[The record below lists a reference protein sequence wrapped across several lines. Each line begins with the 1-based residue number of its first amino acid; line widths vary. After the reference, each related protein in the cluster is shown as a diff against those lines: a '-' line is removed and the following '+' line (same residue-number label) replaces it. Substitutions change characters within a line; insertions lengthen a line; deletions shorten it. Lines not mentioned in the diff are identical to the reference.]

1 MAEPVAAGTGP
12 LRDVRVLDASNLI
25 AGPLATMLL
34 ADLGAEVVK
43 IEHPSDGD
51 SLRNHGG
58 QKDGHGLWWKEL
70 GRGKL
75 CITLDLGSPEGQDI
89 FRRLASE
96 ADVVVENFRPGT
108 MARWGIDYP
117 ALRAA
122 SPALVMAHVTGFG
135 QTGPMSTLPGFGTIA
150 ESMSGFAH
158 RNGPA
163 DGPPMLPPF
172 GLADTVTGIT
182 TALAIMT
189 ALWET
194 RSSGAGQEV
203 DVSIIEP
210 LLTVLEP
217 QIIEHDQLGRVAQRV
232 GNRSTVNAPRNM
244 YLSSDGRWLALST
257 STQSTADRLLELIGR
272 HDVVEEPWFRS
283 AAERAKHADELDEI
297 VGGWV
302 GSLDHAA
309 VVSACQNAGVPI
321 STVYDVRDIVA
332 DPQYAALGSIASVPD
347 DDLGLLRM
355 VNTPFRLSRTPASI
369 RWAGPRL
376 GEHND
381 IVYGRLGLTEA
392 ELTKL
397 REQGVI

>member
-1 MAEPVAAGTGP
+1 MAEPVAGTGP
-12 LRDVRVLDASNLI
+12 LRDVRILDASNLI

-34 ADLGAEVVK
+34 ADLGAEVIK
-43 IEHPSDGD
+43 IEHPAAGD

-75 CITLDLGSPEGQDI
+75 CITLDLGKPAGQDV
-89 FRRLASE
+89 FRRLASG

-117 ALRAA
+117 ALRAV

-135 QTGPMSTLPGFGTIA
+135 QTGPMSALPGFGTIA

-163 DGPPMLPPF
+163 DGPPILPPF

-189 ALWET
+189 ALWER
-194 RSSGAGQEV
+194 RSSAAGQEV

-217 QIIEHDQLGRVAQRV
+217 QIVEHDQLGRVAQRV

-272 HDVVEEPWFRS
+272 RDVVSQSWFRS
-283 AAERAKHADELDEI
+283 AAERAEHAEELDEI
-297 VGGWV
+297 VGAWV

-309 VVSACQNAGVPI
+309 VLAACQGAGVPI

-332 DPQYAALGSIASVPD
+332 DPQYAALGSIATVPD
-347 DDLGLLRM
+347 EDLGVLRM
-355 VNTPFRLSRTPASI
+355 VNTPFRLSRTPPSI

-381 IVYGRLGLTEA
+381 FVYDRLGLTEA
-392 ELTKL
+392 ELAKL

>member
-1 MAEPVAAGTGP
+1 MAELVTGTGP

-43 IEHPSDGD
+43 IEQPSAGD

-75 CITLDLGSPEGQDI
+75 CITLDLGRPEGQDI
-89 FRRLASE
+89 FRQLASR

-108 MARWGIDYP
+108 MTRWGIDFS
-117 ALRAA
+117 ALQAV

-135 QTGPMSTLPGFGTIA
+135 QSGPMSTLPGFGTIA

-163 DGPPMLPPF
+163 DGPPTLPPF

-189 ALWET
+189 ALWER
-194 RSSGAGQEV
+194 RSSGVGQEI

-244 YLSSDGRWLALST
+244 YLSRDGRWLALST
-257 STQSTADRLLELIGR
+257 STQSTADRLLALIGR
-272 HDVVEEPWFRS
+272 HDVVRQPWFRS
-283 AAERAKHADELDEI
+283 AAERARHADELDEI

-309 VVSACQNAGVPI
+309 VVSACQEAGVPI
-321 STVYDVRDIVA
+321 STVYDVCDIVT
-332 DPQYAALGSIASVPD
+332 DPQYAALGSIATVPD
-347 DDLGLLRM
+347 ADLGPLRM
-355 VNTPFRLSRTPASI
+355 VSTPFRLSRTPASI

-381 IVYGRLGLTEA
+381 IVYGWLGLTST
-392 ELTKL
+392 ELSKL
-397 REQGVI
+397 RDQGVI

>member
-1 MAEPVAAGTGP
+1 MTEPAQASGP
-12 LRDVRVLDASNLI
+12 LSDVRILDASNLI

-43 IEHPSDGD
+43 IEHPSAGD

-75 CITLDLGSPEGQDI
+75 CVTLNIGRPEGQDI
-89 FRRLASE
+89 FRRLAGR

-108 MARWGIDYP
+108 MARWGIDFA
-117 ALRAA
+117 ALRAVNP
-122 SPALVMAHVTGFG
+122 SLVMAHVTGFG
-135 QTGPMSTLPGFGTIA
+135 QSGPMSSQPGFGTIA
-150 ESMSGFAH
+150 ESMSGFAQ
-158 RNGPA
+158 RNGTP

-189 ALWET
+189 ALWE
-194 RSSGAGQEV
+194 RRVSGTGQEI

-244 YLSSDGRWLALST
+244 YPSRDGRWLALST
-257 STQSTADRLLELIGR
+257 STQSTADRLLALIGR
-272 HDVVEEPWFRS
+272 PDVVAQPWFSS
-283 AAERAKHADELDEI
+283 ATERAGHADELDEI

-302 GSLDHAA
+302 AGLDHQEVLAD
-309 VVSACQNAGVPI
+309 CRTAGVPV
-321 STVYDVRDIVA
+321 STVYDVRDIMT
-332 DPQYAALGSIASVPD
+332 DPQYAALGAIATVPD
-347 DDLGLLRM
+347 ADLGPLRM
-355 VNTPFRLSRTPASI
+355 VATPFRLSRTPAQI

-376 GEHND
+376 GAHNE

-392 ELTKL
+392 ELGPL
-397 REQGVI
+397 REGGVI

>member
-1 MAEPVAAGTGP
+1 MTQPAEAVGP
-12 LRDVRVLDASNLI
+12 LSDVRILDASNLI

-43 IEHPSDGD
+43 IEHPAAGD

-58 QKDGHGLWWKEL
+58 QKDGQGLWWKEL

-75 CITLDLGSPEGQDI
+75 CVTLDLGSLAGQDI
-89 FRRLASE
+89 FRQLASR

-108 MARWGIDYP
+108 MARWGIDFA
-117 ALRAA
+117 ALRAVNP
-122 SPALVMAHVTGFG
+122 SLVMAHVTGFG
-135 QTGPMSTLPGFGTIA
+135 QSGPLSALPGFGTIA

-163 DGPPMLPPF
+163 DGPPTLPPF

-189 ALWET
+189 ALWER
-194 RSSGAGQEV
+194 RSSGSGQEI

-217 QIIEHDQLGRVAQRV
+217 QIIEHDQLDRVAQRV

-244 YLSSDGRWLALST
+244 YLSRDSRWLAVST
-257 STQSTADRLLELIGR
+257 STQSTADRLLDLIGR
-272 HDVVEEPWFRS
+272 PDVLSEPWFAS
-283 AAERAKHADELDEI
+283 AAERARHADELDEI

-302 GSLDHAA
+302 GALDHQDVLA
-309 VVSACQNAGVPI
+309 ACQGAGVPI
-321 STVYDVRDIVA
+321 STVYDVRDILA
-332 DPQYAALGSIASVPD
+332 DPQYAALGAIATVQDP
-347 DDLGLLRM
+347 DLGPLRM
-355 VNTPFRLSRTPASI
+355 VSTPFRLSRTPATI

-376 GEHND
+376 GAHNE
-381 IVYGRLGLTEA
+381 IVYGRLGLTKD
-392 ELTKL
+392 ELGKL
-397 REQGVI
+397 RDQGVI

>member
-1 MAEPVAAGTGP
+1 MTEPARPGGP
-12 LRDVRVLDASNLI
+12 LADVRILDASNLI

-43 IEHPSDGD
+43 IEHPTAGD

-75 CITLDLGSPEGQDI
+75 CVTLDIGQPDGQDI
-89 FRRLASE
+89 FRRLARE

-108 MARWGIDYP
+108 MGKWGIDYA
-117 ALRAA
+117 ALLPVNP
-122 SPALVMAHVTGFG
+122 SLVMAHVTGFG
-135 QTGPMSTLPGFGTIA
+135 QSGPMSSLPGFGTIA
-150 ESMSGFAH
+150 ESMSGFAQ
-158 RNGPA
+158 RNGAA

-189 ALWET
+189 ALWE
-194 RSSGAGQEV
+194 RRASGTGQEI

-217 QIIEHDQLGRVAQRV
+217 QIIEHDQLGRVAHRV
-232 GNRSTVNAPRNM
+232 GNRSTVNAPRNL
-244 YLSSDGRWLALST
+244 YRSRDGRWLALST
-257 STQSTADRLLELIGR
+257 STQSTADRLILLIGR
-272 HDVVEEPWFRS
+272 PDVAAAPWFAS
-283 AAERAKHADELDEI
+283 AAERAAHADQLDGI

-302 GSLDHAA
+302 AGLDHQEVLAA
-309 VVSACQNAGVPI
+309 CRSAGVPI

-332 DPQYAALGSIASVPD
+332 DPQYAALGAIATVPD
-347 DDLGLLRM
+347 EDLGPLRM
-355 VNTPFRLSRTPASI
+355 AATPFRLSRTPGRI

-376 GEHND
+376 GAHNE
-381 IVYGRLGLTEA
+381 IVYGRLGLTPA
-392 ELTKL
+392 ELRTL
-397 REQGVI
+397 RERGVI

>member
-1 MAEPVAAGTGP
+1 MTEPTRPGGP
-12 LRDVRVLDASNLI
+12 LSDVRILDASNLI

-43 IEHPSDGD
+43 IEHPTAGD

-58 QKDGHGLWWKEL
+58 QKDGQGLWWKEL

-75 CITLDLGSPEGQDI
+75 CVTLDIGRPEGQDI
-89 FRRLASE
+89 FRQLASQ

-108 MARWGIDYP
+108 MGKWGIDYA
-117 ALRAA
+117 ALQLVNP
-122 SPALVMAHVTGFG
+122 SLVMAHVTGFG
-135 QTGPMSTLPGFGTIA
+135 QSGPLSSLPGFGTIA
-150 ESMSGFAH
+150 ESMSGFAQ
-158 RNGPA
+158 RNGA
-163 DGPPMLPPF
+163 AEGPPTLPPF

-189 ALWET
+189 ALWE
-194 RSSGAGQEV
+194 RRASGAGQEI

-244 YLSSDGRWLALST
+244 YLSRDQRWLALST
-257 STQSTADRLLELIGR
+257 STQSTADRLILLIGR
-272 HDVVEEPWFRS
+272 PDVAAQPWFSS
-283 AAERAKHADELDEI
+283 AAERAAHADELDAI

-302 GSLDHAA
+302 AGRDHQQVLAECR
-309 VVSACQNAGVPI
+309 SAGVPI
-321 STVYDVRDIVA
+321 STVYDVRDILA
-332 DPQYAALGSIASVPD
+332 DPQYAALGAIATVPD
-347 DDLGLLRM
+347 EDLGPLRM
-355 VNTPFRLSRTPASI
+355 AATPFRLSRTPAQI

-376 GEHND
+376 GAHND
-381 IVYGRLGLTEA
+381 LVYDRLGLTEA
-392 ELTKL
+392 DRRAL
-397 REQGVI
+397 RERGVI

>member
-1 MAEPVAAGTGP
+1 MAEPVKGTGP

-43 IEHPSDGD
+43 IEHPSGGD

-75 CITLDLGSPEGQDI
+75 CITLDLGRPAGQDI
-89 FRRLASE
+89 FRRLASG

-117 ALRAA
+117 ALQAI

-135 QTGPMSTLPGFGTIA
+135 QSGPMSTLPGFGTIA

-158 RNGPA
+158 RNGTA
-163 DGPPMLPPF
+163 DGPPTLPPF

-189 ALWET
+189 ALWER

-257 STQSTADRLLELIGR
+257 STQSTADRLLALIGR
-272 HDVVEEPWFRS
+272 HDVVGQPWFRS

-302 GSLDHAA
+302 GSLDHMA
-309 VVSACQNAGVPI
+309 VVSACQEAGVPI
-321 STVYDVRDIVA
+321 STVYDVRDIMA
-332 DPQYAALGSIASVPD
+332 DPQYAALGSIASVAD
-347 DDLGLLRM
+347 DDLGVLRM

-381 IVYGRLGLTEA
+381 VVYDRLGLTGA
-392 ELTKL
+392 ELAKL

>member
-1 MAEPVAAGTGP
+1 MAEPAAGTGP
-12 LRDVRVLDASNLI
+12 LRNVRILDASNLI

-34 ADLGAEVVK
+34 ADLGAEVIK
-43 IEHPSDGD
+43 IEHPSAGD

-58 QKDGHGLWWKEL
+58 QKNGHGLWWKEL

-75 CITLDLGSPEGQDI
+75 CITLDLGKPEGQEI
-89 FRRLASE
+89 FRKLASG

-117 ALRAA
+117 ALTAV

-135 QTGPMSTLPGFGTIA
+135 QTGPMSSLPGFGTIA
-150 ESMSGFAH
+150 ESMSGFAY
-158 RNGPA
+158 RNGAA
-163 DGPPMLPPF
+163 DGPPTLPPF

-189 ALWET
+189 ALWER
-194 RSSGAGQEV
+194 RSSGAGQEI

-217 QIIEHDQLGRVAQRV
+217 QIIEHHQLGRVARRV

-257 STQSTADRLLELIGR
+257 STQSTADRLLALIGR
-272 HDVVEEPWFRS
+272 HDVVSEPWFRS
-283 AAERAKHADELDEI
+283 AAERAQHADELDEI
-297 VGGWV
+297 VGAWV
-302 GSLDHAA
+302 GSLDHDA
-309 VVSACQNAGVPI
+309 VVSACQDSGVPI
-321 STVYDVRDIVA
+321 STVYDVRDILA
-332 DPQYAALGSIASVPD
+332 DPQYAALGSIATVPD
-347 DDLGLLRM
+347 DDLGMLRM

-381 IVYGRLGLTEA
+381 IVYDRLGLTEA
-392 ELTKL
+392 ELVKL
-397 REQGVI
+397 REQGVV

>member
-1 MAEPVAAGTGP
+1 MTEATRPGGP
-12 LRDVRVLDASNLI
+12 LSDVRILDASNLI

-43 IEHPSDGD
+43 IEHPTAGD

-75 CITLDLGSPEGQDI
+75 CITLDIGRPEGQDV
-89 FRRLASE
+89 FRRLASR

-108 MARWGIDYP
+108 MGKWGIDYA
-117 ALRAA
+117 ALQLVNP
-122 SPALVMAHVTGFG
+122 SLVMAHVTGFG
-135 QTGPMSTLPGFGTIA
+135 QSGPLSSLPGFGTIA
-150 ESMSGFAH
+150 ESMSGFAQ
-158 RNGPA
+158 RNGA
-163 DGPPMLPPF
+163 AEGPPTLPPF

-189 ALWET
+189 ALWE
-194 RSSGAGQEV
+194 RRASGAGQEI

-217 QIIEHDQLGRVAQRV
+217 QIIEHDQLGRVAHRV

-244 YLSSDGRWLALST
+244 YLSRDQRWLALST
-257 STQSTADRLLELIGR
+257 STQSTADRLILLIGR
-272 HDVVEEPWFRS
+272 PDVAAQPWFSS
-283 AAERAKHADELDEI
+283 AAERAAHADELDAI

-302 GSLDHAA
+302 AGRDHQQVLAECR
-309 VVSACQNAGVPI
+309 SAGVPI
-321 STVYDVRDIVA
+321 STVYDVRDILA
-332 DPQYAALGSIASVPD
+332 DPQYAALGAIATVPD
-347 DDLGLLRM
+347 EDLGPLRM
-355 VNTPFRLSRTPASI
+355 AATPFRLSRTPAQI

-376 GEHND
+376 GAHND
-381 IVYGRLGLTEA
+381 LVYDRLGLTEA
-392 ELTKL
+392 DRRAL
-397 REQGVI
+397 RERGVI

>member
-1 MAEPVAAGTGP
+1 MTEPTRPGGP
-12 LRDVRVLDASNLI
+12 LSDVRILDASNLI

-43 IEHPSDGD
+43 IEHPTAGD

-75 CITLDLGSPEGQDI
+75 CVTLDIGQSEGQDV
-89 FRRLASE
+89 FRRLASR

-108 MARWGIDYP
+108 MGKWGLDYA
-117 ALRAA
+117 ALQLVNP
-122 SPALVMAHVTGFG
+122 SLVMAHVTGFG
-135 QTGPMSTLPGFGTIA
+135 QSGPLSSLPGFGTIA
-150 ESMSGFAH
+150 ESMSGFAQ
-158 RNGPA
+158 RNGA
-163 DGPPMLPPF
+163 AEGPPTLPPF

-189 ALWET
+189 ALWE
-194 RSSGAGQEV
+194 RRASGAGQEI

-217 QIIEHDQLGRVAQRV
+217 QIIEHDQLGRVAHRV

-244 YLSSDGRWLALST
+244 YLSRDQRWLALST
-257 STQSTADRLLELIGR
+257 STQSTADRLILLIGR
-272 HDVVEEPWFRS
+272 PDVAAQPWFSS
-283 AAERAKHADELDEI
+283 AAERAAHADELDAI

-302 GSLDHAA
+302 AGRDHQQVLAECR
-309 VVSACQNAGVPI
+309 SAGVPI
-321 STVYDVRDIVA
+321 STVYDVRDILA
-332 DPQYAALGSIASVPD
+332 DPQYAALGAIATVPD
-347 DDLGLLRM
+347 EDLGPLRM
-355 VNTPFRLSRTPASI
+355 AATPFRLSRTPAQI

-376 GEHND
+376 GAHND
-381 IVYGRLGLTEA
+381 LVYDRLGLTEA
-392 ELTKL
+392 DRRAL
-397 REQGVI
+397 RDRGVI